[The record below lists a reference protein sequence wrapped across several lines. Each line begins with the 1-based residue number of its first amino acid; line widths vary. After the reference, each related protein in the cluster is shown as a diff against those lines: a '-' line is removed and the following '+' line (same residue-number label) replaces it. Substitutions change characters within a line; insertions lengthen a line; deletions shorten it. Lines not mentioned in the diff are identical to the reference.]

1 MGESILKIII
11 VLLVAANAGY
21 MAYDGYHALTLGD
34 YIRPA
39 QGDYAGQLGPW
50 TMFASMAGIDPMST
64 MMKSIFLGFGIFGL
78 LSVLLFILHPRLG
91 ATLLMLFCFLTLWN
105 IMFGAVSS
113 FITIILILSWRTL
126 YAAKHTS
133 PAIRAESTAT

>member
-64 MMKSIFLGFGIFGL
+64 MMKSISLGLAYSVCCLFSFL
-78 LSVLLFILHPRLG
+78 
-91 ATLLMLFCFLTLWN
+91 
-105 IMFGAVSS
+105 SS
-113 FITIILILSWRTL
+113 AHAS
-126 YAAKHTS
+126 A
-133 PAIRAESTAT
+133 PPC